1 MSEKLYSSR
10 MSSSVTSCHL
20 MTRARIHW
28 PHIQWVVAVHTHMG
42 IDCSCS
48 LCKPWS
54 SGTSVSPCAAELLG
68 VVNIHEQSCT
78 QPYLL
83 NSFVHGN
90 PQLQHPAAAI
100 QLSNWQFVSLLNQS
114 YDSYVKYSLY
124 YSITTS
130 LARKINAKQIRA
142 ACLQSEMPAA

>member
-1 MSEKLYSSR
+1 MIAVCFSHRSLKKHPHGLKGDFLDTCKSGWKMSEKLYSSR

-100 QLSNWQFVSLLNQS
+100 QLSNW
-114 YDSYVKYSLY
+114 
-124 YSITTS
+124 
-130 LARKINAKQIRA
+130 
-142 ACLQSEMPAA
+142 